1 MTENEESDPLFIF
14 PQKSFEGT
22 IVWESQDL
30 QGLVSRNLHKVTVND
45 GGGVLRVITAGE
57 GALPPGFV
65 EGVEGVAGG
74 FIYTI
79 QGESACR
86 KLKSVLTLTYLI
98 LPYTLT

>member
-45 GGGVLRVITAGE
+45 GGGVLRVITVSHSLLLRLFG
-57 GALPPGFV
+57 
-65 EGVEGVAGG
+65 
-74 FIYTI
+74 
-79 QGESACR
+79 
-86 KLKSVLTLTYLI
+86 TL
-98 LPYTLT
+98 